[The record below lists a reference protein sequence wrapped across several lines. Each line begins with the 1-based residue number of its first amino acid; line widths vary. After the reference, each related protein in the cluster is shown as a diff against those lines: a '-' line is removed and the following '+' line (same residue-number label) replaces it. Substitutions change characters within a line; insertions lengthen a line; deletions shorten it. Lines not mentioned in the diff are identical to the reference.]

1 MKKRWT
7 ALLLATAICFLGG
20 CGSIFEKEYVV
31 VSDYAPPAQ
40 DSIDRGDRITVRNLN
55 ELKTALLG
63 LVSAGESEGAI
74 LFDTDYDGDVSA
86 DLASACWQ
94 VRTQDA
100 LCAYCVDNIAYDL
113 SKIVARYEAGITI
126 TYSEAALESDS
137 ILKMQYSTGI
147 EDRIRAALEDGRS
160 RLVVLIVR
168 SFYSAEEM
176 ESLVNRVYRTYPASA
191 PEAPRV
197 SVNMF
202 SGAGRQRLYE
212 IHLGYSLSGEDLE
225 SRREELAQLDPFAE
239 ADTSGQDDGFKA
251 LLACEY
257 LAENCTYTTESQR
270 NDIYAALVEQSANS
284 EGMALAYVEL
294 CRRLAVPCQI
304 VYGQLNRENH
314 CWNIVEIDGA
324 YYHVDTAVCAEG
336 GMESGFLM
344 RDQEAWAEYRWDMAA
359 YPVCAGEL
367 RYQDLAVPS
376 DMAEENEND
385 S

>member
-1 MKKRWT
+1 MKRRCI
-7 ALLLATAICFLGG
+7 AFFLMVAVCLLCG
-20 CGSIFEKEYVV
+20 CGSVFEKEYVV
-31 VSDYAPPAQ
+31 VSDYVPPVQ
-40 DSIDRGDRITVRNLN
+40 DNAEREGRITVRNLS
-55 ELKTALLG
+55 ELKTVLLS

-113 SKIVARYEAGITI
+113 SKIVARYEASITI
-126 TYSEAALESDS
+126 TYSEAALEADS

-147 EDRIRAALEDGRS
+147 EDRIRAALEDGRE

-176 ESLVNRVYRTYPASA
+176 ESLVTRVYRTYPAST
-191 PEAPRV
+191 PREPRV

-212 IHLGYSLSGEDLE
+212 IHLGYDLTN
-225 SRREELAQLDPFAE
+225 EELAQRREALAGLDPFAE
-239 ADTSGQDDGFKA
+239 RDISGMDNGYKA
-251 LLACEY
+251 MLACEY
-257 LAENCTYTTESQR
+257 LAENCAYAEESSR
-270 NDIYAALVEQSANS
+270 NDAYAALVEKSANS

-294 CRRLAVPCQI
+294 CRRLSVPCQI
-304 VYGQLNRENH
+304 VYGQYNRENH

-324 YYHVDTAVCAEG
+324 YYHIDPAACAVA
-336 GMESGFLM
+336 GMESGFLL

-367 RYQDLAVPS
+367 RWQDFVMPAAV
-376 DMAEENEND
+376 AEENEND